1 MRKMYRILAFIL
13 VVVWT
18 IPAFAVE
25 PSEMLDDPVLE
36 ERARQISQKLRCLV
50 CQNETIDESNAD
62 LARDLRVLVRERLA
76 AGATDEEVIDYVVAR
91 YGDFVLLS
99 PPFKPSTFLLWIF
112 PALALAVG
120 AGLLVYLRKQF
131 TNAESEQNDV
141 ELTAEEVQIL
151 DGILDDSKKSSR

>member
-1 MRKMYRILAFIL
+1 MYRILAFIL